1 MASKLK
7 SSLYVGP
14 TIWFV
19 PGGSNIPLVV
29 AIMERIDNEMS
40 ANLTIALTDERF
52 GPYLHQDSN
61 WTQLLD
67 AGFDKK
73 QAKVIEVIKK
83 DVTDLGQTISLYE
96 HELKSAFEN
105 AISVIGQFGMGTDG
119 HIAGIVPGSPADNDS
134 LNSLVV
140 GYVSQPFTRITL
152 TFNGIRRINSAF
164 LLAYGSDKH
173 QQLDRLINQDLPLTE
188 QPAQIIKE
196 VRESYLYND
205 QLEGKQ

>member
-1 MASKLK
+1 MVHNAIEYGMMESLAEGYHMLK
-7 SSLYVGP
+7 
-14 TIWFV
+14 
-19 PGGSNIPLVV
+19 
-29 AIMERIDNEMS
+29 A
-40 ANLTIALTDERF
+40 
-52 GPYLHQDSN
+52 GPYK
-61 WTQLLD
+61 QLDLAAAAD
-67 AGFDKK
+67 VW
-73 QAKVIEVIKK
+73 QHRSVIKK